1 MAAMLKLTLLAAA
14 FAVSAGL
21 AHAAP
26 PAHSHAGHHNSPAP
40 TAQSHADRHGHAADA
55 ADAADAAHAAHATHA
70 THATHADHANHSTH
84 RSPLDAPDVKWTP
97 DAPLMAGMRRLHA
110 ALDGAN
116 TGDAQH
122 ALRLASEADAAVAYM
137 FEHCEL
143 EAEPDVALH
152 GVLARVMAGTQALRD
167 DPEDLAPLATMRDA
181 VADYPRLFD
190 DPGFPG
196 PMAAH
201 PLH

>member
-1 MAAMLKLTLLAAA
+1 MAATLKVTLLAAA

-26 PAHSHAGHHNSPAP
+26 PAHSHDAHHSDPAP
-40 TAQSHADRHGHAADA
+40 TAQSHTDHRGHAAQ
-55 ADAADAAHAAHATHA
+55 
-70 THATHADHANHSTH
+70 ADHANHSTH
-84 RSPLDAPDVKWTP
+84 GSLLDVPDVNWTP

-110 ALDGAN
+110 ALEGAD
-116 TGDAQH
+116 TGDAQQ

-152 GVLARVMAGTQALRD
+152 GVLARVMAGARALRD
-167 DPEDLAPLATMRDA
+167 DPADLSPLATMRDA

-190 DPGFPG
+190 DPDFPQSG
-196 PMAAH
+196 SAH
-201 PLH
+201 PPH

>member
-1 MAAMLKLTLLAAA
+1 MAAMLELTLLAAA

-26 PAHSHAGHHNSPAP
+26 LAHSHAGHRNSPAP
-40 TAQSHADRHGHAADA
+40 TAQSHMDQHGHA
-55 ADAADAAHAAHATHA
+55 ADAADAAHAAHAA
-70 THATHADHANHSTH
+70 HADDANHSTH

-116 TGDAQH
+116 TGDAQQ

-167 DPEDLAPLATMRDA
+167 DPEDLAPLAMMRDA

-190 DPGFPG
+190 DPGFPA
-196 PMAAH
+196 PLAAH